1 VTEWQRYLDD
11 RQDTFLDELIDFV
24 RIPSISSLSEH
35 LPDVERAAEWVAA
48 RMRQSGIDNVEI
60 LPTGGHPVVYGEHLH
75 APGRPTLLIYG
86 HFDVQPVDPL
96 ELWEHPPFE
105 PHLEEG
111 RLYGRGATDDKGN
124 MLIPLLAVEALL
136 ETAGELPL
144 NLKFLFEGQEEIGS
158 PQLPDFIE
166 AQRERLSCDLVVSA
180 DGMQWDTDQPAIWVG
195 LKGLCSLQVEVKGAD
210 QDLHSGSYGGMV
222 QNPIHALTTILASM
236 RDPGGR
242 ILVEGFYDAVV
253 NLSNEERQQIAKIP
267 FDEAEEAARLGVPT
281 LVAEAGYTPREHSWA
296 RPTLEVNGIWGGFQ
310 GEGTKTVLPSEAGAK
325 ITCRLVVDQDPT
337 EIAEAVRRHVELH
350 TPAGVRVSVTQRP
363 DSAWPYLIPWDHP
376 GNRAA
381 HTVLREVY
389 GREPFYVR
397 TGGSIPFCA
406 LMLEKLGV
414 YTVNFAFGLGDE
426 QLHAPNEFYRLASFA
441 RGQGAYVRLLQ
452 RLGETGLEGL

>member
-1 VTEWQRYLDD
+1 
-11 RQDTFLDELIDFV
+11 
-24 RIPSISSLSEH
+24 
-35 LPDVERAAEWVAA
+35 
-48 RMRQSGIDNVEI
+48 
-60 LPTGGHPVVYGEHLH
+60 
-75 APGRPTLLIYG
+75 
-86 HFDVQPVDPL
+86 
-96 ELWEHPPFE
+96 
-105 PHLEEG
+105 
-111 RLYGRGATDDKGN
+111 
-124 MLIPLLAVEALL
+124 
-136 ETAGELPL
+136 
-144 NLKFLFEGQEEIGS
+144 
-158 PQLPDFIE
+158 
-166 AQRERLSCDLVVSA
+166 
-180 DGMQWDTDQPAIWVG
+180 
-195 LKGLCSLQVEVKGAD
+195 
-210 QDLHSGSYGGMV
+210 
-222 QNPIHALTTILASM
+222 M

-253 NLSNEERQQIAKIP
+253 NLSDEERQQIAKIP

-325 ITCRLVVDQDPT
+325 ITCRLVADQDPT

-363 DSAWPYLIPWDHP
+363 DGAWPYLIPWDHP

-406 LMLEKLGV
+406 LMLERLGV

-426 QLHAPNEFYRLASFA
+426 QLHAPNEFYRLASFT